1 MKQYGRRKNLEITG
15 IPDNVENQNLGEK
28 VIEIL
33 DKTDVNVSSKD
44 IEACHQIGK
53 SKNSSKMT
61 IVRLVHRKHAK
72 KALVNRKG
80 LKNIDRTSIGL
91 DKSHRI
97 FINKNLTP
105 ANNKIE
111 FHWRELKRNDRVGK
125 IYSRGGI
132 VQIVSKD
139 IENGKRIKIIH
150 MNTLHDKFPDFDFG
164 EDAREDHNDSL
175 QSSY

>member
-15 IPDNVENQNLGEK
+15 IPDNVDNQNLGEK

-72 KALVNRKG
+72 KALANRKG

-91 DKSHRI
+91 EKSHRI
-97 FINKNLTP
+97 FINENLAST
-105 ANNKIE
+105 NNKIA
-111 FHWRELKRNDRVGK
+111 FHCRELKGNGRISK
-125 IYSRGGI
+125 TYSRGGV

>member
-1 MKQYGRRKNLEITG
+1 MFI
-15 IPDNVENQNLGEK
+15 ENTQ
-28 VIEIL
+28 
-33 DKTDVNVSSKD
+33 
-44 IEACHQIGK
+44 
-53 SKNSSKMT
+53 
-61 IVRLVHRKHAK
+61 K

-91 DKSHRI
+91 EKSHRI
-97 FINKNLTP
+97 FINENLAST
-105 ANNKIE
+105 NNKIA
-111 FHWRELKRNDRVGK
+111 FHCRELKGNGRISK
-125 IYSRGGI
+125 TYSRGGV

>member
-1 MKQYGRRKNLEITG
+1 MLI
-15 IPDNVENQNLGEK
+15 ENT
-28 VIEIL
+28 V
-33 DKTDVNVSSKD
+33 
-44 IEACHQIGK
+44 
-53 SKNSSKMT
+53 
-61 IVRLVHRKHAK
+61 K
-72 KALVNRKG
+72 KALVNRKS

-91 DKSHRI
+91 EKSHRI

-105 ANNKIE
+105 TNNKVA
-111 FHWRELKRNDRVGK
+111 FHCRELKRNGRVGK
-125 IYSRGGI
+125 TYSRGGI

-164 EDAREDHNDSL
+164 EDAREDHNHSL